1 MIQEIKMPAA
11 GQTTNK
17 AKIAGIH
24 VKIGDTVKRGDILLD
39 AETDKA
45 VLPVESYAAGTV
57 LAILVES
64 GDDVTAGTVLMAI
77 GQQGEVYAPASEAA
91 QKPLPAAAAPRTA
104 VKEEYRP
111 IMKGQAPVEPKQPPV
126 AAAYPAMPN
135 AKLLARERGID
146 LRQIVPANGQ
156 FIKRQDVE
164 NYQPAR
170 QDALPYEVLPM
181 TNVRAIIGRRMLESK
196 QTIPAFQCTVSVNM
210 ENAMA
215 LRRHYLEKRDIK
227 LSYNDILAKA
237 VSAAAVRFPLV
248 KARYEEEEIR
258 IYHHTNIG
266 LAVAQDGGLV
276 VPVVRQVDSKGLA
289 QIGAEYKAL
298 IAKARDNRLMP
309 PDMGCGSITI
319 SNLGMYDVEQ
329 FTAIINPPESCIL
342 AVGSIQVEPVWD
354 GEAFRPEHRMR
365 ITGSFDHRMIDG
377 AYGAQF
383 LQEVKLLMECPELML
398 C

>member
-104 VKEEYRP
+104 AKEEYRP
-111 IMKGQAPVEPKQPPV
+111 IMKGQAPVEPKQPS
-126 AAAYPAMPN
+126 AAVAYPAMPN

-170 QDALPYEVLPM
+170 QEALPYEVLPM

-248 KARYEEEEIR
+248 KARYEEAEIR

-309 PDMGCGSITI
+309 SDMGCGSITI